1 MTITTSTIVAPSAV
15 LEPNT
20 MLRRGDESGLDNINP
35 TGTNDSTSEA
45 DSSVRRIVDKKIMS
59 RSSRGRSITNVASYK
74 DNDNSESEEDNDED
88 IEEDKSVIAFR
99 HADTDIPPSQPLP
112 DHVPSQIQM
121 SLPDPNRPY
130 FSVAHWQAYGHSYWI
145 ERGLHGIWYASLVMA
160 SVERALR
167 DNEEM
172 TEDVNLKVI
181 INGWGTRNK
190 APYHP
195 DLLPSW
201 EEFVS
206 TQMYNRS
213 NLKTFRAD
221 EIGLPPSPFLEHKLV
236 PMLRSQPKLYSLE
249 LRNCDLKSNDFTLI
263 SGFIQTNT
271 SLSILDLSS
280 NLIESDEVA
289 ECLSMAIANHAELSF
304 VNLSSCGLGEGHDPI
319 RLELVL
325 NGCKKLKSLI
335 IDGNLIHGASLRV
348 VADFLTVTTELT
360 VFSMDNYRSVYR
372 WARKNRKNGII
383 LEAIDV
389 KALTRALKVNTSLRQ
404 LCLGRNGLR
413 LPSFLKRLVIKN
425 LTHLDLSGNEM
436 RAPGAKVVAQFLS
449 HNRNMTELNLADNQ
463 IPSAAASALG
473 AALKRNTT
481 LEHLDLSSNSF
492 TDKCVPAFGK
502 FKPILKY

>member
-1 MTITTSTIVAPSAV
+1 
-15 LEPNT
+15 
-20 MLRRGDESGLDNINP
+20 
-35 TGTNDSTSEA
+35 
-45 DSSVRRIVDKKIMS
+45 
-59 RSSRGRSITNVASYK
+59 
-74 DNDNSESEEDNDED
+74 
-88 IEEDKSVIAFR
+88 
-99 HADTDIPPSQPLP
+99 
-112 DHVPSQIQM
+112 
-121 SLPDPNRPY
+121 
-130 FSVAHWQAYGHSYWI
+130 
-145 ERGLHGIWYASLVMA
+145 MA

-167 DNEEM
+167 DNEV
-172 TEDVNLKVI
+172 TEDVNLKVT

-201 EEFVS
+201 EEFIS

-213 NLKTFRAD
+213 NLKTFRVD
-221 EIGLPPSPFLEHKLV
+221 DIELPPLPFLEQKLLPV
-236 PMLRSQPKLYSLE
+236 LRSQPKLYSLE
-249 LRNCDLKSNDFTLI
+249 LRNCGLKSNDFTHI
-263 SGFIQTNT
+263 SDFIQNNT

-280 NLIESDEVA
+280 NVIESVEDA
-289 ECLSMAIANHAELSF
+289 NCLSTAIANHAELSF
-304 VNLSSCGLGEGHDPI
+304 VNLSSCGLGEVHGQDPI

-325 NGCKKLKSLI
+325 NGCKKLKRLI

-360 VFSMDNYRSVYR
+360 IFSMNNYRLVIR
-372 WARKNRKNGII
+372 WARKNMKNGII
-383 LEAIDV
+383 LEADDV
-389 KALTRALKVNTSLRQ
+389 KALTRALKANTSLRQ

-413 LPSFLKRLVIKN
+413 LPSFMSKSVIKN

-449 HNRNMTELNLADNQ
+449 KNRTLTELNLADNQ
-463 IPSAAASALG
+463 IPSTAASALG

-502 FKPILKY
+502 FKPSLKY